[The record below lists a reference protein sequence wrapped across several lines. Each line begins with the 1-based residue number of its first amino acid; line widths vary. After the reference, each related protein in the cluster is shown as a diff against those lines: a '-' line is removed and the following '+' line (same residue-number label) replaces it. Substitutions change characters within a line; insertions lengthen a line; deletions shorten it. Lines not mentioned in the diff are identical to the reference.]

1 MTTQNLRH
9 TRSSLLVSKR
19 VTIVQDVYA
28 DVIGAVA
35 REYGYP
41 VSKITCKRRTFE
53 VVMARNM
60 ACYILHT
67 TFKQRASQIAPF
79 FFRDRTTI
87 LHAVNSFTQDIKQIP
102 FLKEKY
108 DYVMNRIEHLHS
120 TIYALQ

>member
-1 MTTQNLRH
+1 MNTQNLRH
-9 TRSSLLVSKR
+9 SRSSLLLTKR
-19 VTIVQDVYA
+19 VTIVQDIYA

-35 REYGYP
+35 REYGFS

-67 TFKQRASQIAPF
+67 TFKQRPSQIAPF

-87 LHAVNSFTQDIKQIP
+87 LHAVNSFTQDLKQIP

>member
-1 MTTQNLRH
+1 MITQNLRN
-9 TRSSLLVSKR
+9 TRASLLVTKR
-19 VTIVQDVYA
+19 VTIVQDIYA

-67 TFKQRASQIAPF
+67 TFKQKASQIAPY

-87 LHAVNSFTQDIKQIP
+87 LHAVNRFPQDLKQIP

-120 TIYALQ
+120 TIYALK